1 MKLFQTVCNTFA
13 DWERWVSDYRL
24 YEYDQLTIFVS
35 SLSPSFRMQMEQY
48 VQHHLPQAQL
58 FPMIGDAS
66 EQAVICALVFDDCR
80 ADMDEMRKKMKI
92 SEQYYRSL
100 FEHNPDIVYSTDLE
114 GNFTSV
120 NPAFERVFGYK
131 AEEILHSNSL
141 HYIKKEDI
149 PRVRRYFYRALK
161 GKVQQYNLEIPS
173 KSGKVYLFQIKN
185 VPIIVDG
192 KKVGIY
198 GIGRDITEQKRAEEH
213 IKYIAYHD
221 VDTGLP
227 NRLNFT
233 NIVKQAIDQ
242 AKETGNTL
250 AVLFVDMD
258 RFKIVNDTIG
268 HYGGDEILKQIAERI
283 KNVLPQG
290 AHLGRFGGDKF
301 SLLFTEQVDMHTVVE
316 WTKKLLQH
324 IAVPIIYEE
333 KEFFLTASVG
343 ISFYPADGVDAQSL
357 LKNADTAVNRA
368 KQTGGNGVKLYATKM
383 NEQVMYRVELE
394 RYLRK
399 ALEKNECF
407 LVYQPIV
414 DLVTGKIIGS
424 EALLRW
430 KHPKIGLVS
439 PLEFIPI
446 AEEIG
451 FIHDLGRWVLTE
463 ACMQTKTWHE
473 LGFDSFMVSVN
484 VSATQFQHPTF
495 FEDVQ
500 QALKQS
506 QLPAHCLH
514 LELTESSMLRNM
526 YYSIHV
532 MKQLQQLGVH
542 VSIDDFGT
550 GYSSLSYLKHLPI
563 HTLKIDRSFIY
574 QLHKDRSD
582 IAIVKSIITMGH
594 GLRLKVVAE
603 GVETA
608 EQMKLLKRLKCHY
621 AQGYAIFKPL
631 PAEQFEKQVLQ
642 GSESTIQ

>member
-1 MKLFQTVCNTFA
+1 MKLFQTFCNTFA

-24 YEYDQLTIFVS
+24 YEYDQLTIFIS
-35 SLSPSFRMQMEQY
+35 SLSPSFRMQVEQY

-58 FPMIGDAS
+58 LPMIGDAS
-66 EQAVICALVFDDCR
+66 EQAVICALVSDECR
-80 ADMDEMRKKMKI
+80 ADLDEMRQKMKI

-120 NPAFERVFGYK
+120 NPVFEQVFGYK
-131 AEEILHSNSL
+131 ADEILHTNSL
-141 HYIKKEDI
+141 DYIKEEDI
-149 PRVRRYFYRALK
+149 PRVRRYFYRTLK

-173 KSGKVYLFQIKN
+173 KTGEVRLFQIKN

-192 KKVGIY
+192 KKVGVY

-227 NRLNFT
+227 NRLKFT
-233 NIVKQAIDQ
+233 NIVKQAINE
-242 AKETGNTL
+242 AKGTRGTL
-250 AVLFVDMD
+250 AVLFIDMD

-268 HYGGDEILKQIAERI
+268 HYGGDEILKQMAERI
-283 KNVLPQG
+283 KKILPAG

-301 SLLFTEQVDMHTVVE
+301 SLLLTKRTDAHTVIE

-324 IAVPIIYEE
+324 IALPIVYEE

-343 ISFYPADGVDAQSL
+343 VSFYPADGVDAQSL

-368 KQTGGNGVKLYATKM
+368 KQKGGNSVMLYATKM

-407 LVYQPIV
+407 LVYQPLL
-414 DLVTGKIIGS
+414 DLVTGKIVGS

-430 KHPKIGLVS
+430 KHPKIGFVS
-439 PLEFIPI
+439 PLEFIPL

-463 ACMQTKTWHE
+463 ACMQTKKWHD
-473 LGFDSFMVSVN
+473 LGFHSLMVSVN
-484 VSATQFQHPTF
+484 VSASQFQHPMF

-500 QALKQS
+500 RALKQS

-526 YYSIHV
+526 YYSIQV

-550 GYSSLSYLKHLPI
+550 GYSSLSYLKDLPI
-563 HTLKIDRSFIY
+563 NTLKIDRSFIY

-631 PAEQFEKQVLQ
+631 SAEQFEQQVLQ
-642 GSESTIQ
+642 GNVVIQ

>member
-1 MKLFQTVCNTFA
+1 MKLFQTVCKTFA
-13 DWERWVSDYRL
+13 DWERWVSDSRL

-35 SLSPSFRMQMEQY
+35 SLSPSFRMQVERY

-66 EQAVICALVFDDCR
+66 EHAIICALVFDDYR
-80 ADMDEMRKKMKI
+80 ANMEEIRQKMKL

-131 AEEILHSNSL
+131 ADEILHTNSL
-141 HYIKKEDI
+141 DYIKKEDI
-149 PRVRRYFYRALK
+149 ARVRRYFYRALK

-173 KSGKVYLFQIKN
+173 KSGEVYLFQIKN

-221 VDTGLP
+221 SDTGLP
-227 NRLNFT
+227 NRLQFT
-233 NIVKQAIDQ
+233 NIVKNAIDK
-242 AKETGNTL
+242 AKETGSTL
-250 AVLFVDMD
+250 AVLFIDMD
-258 RFKIVNDTIG
+258 RFKMVNDTIG
-268 HYGGDEILKQIAERI
+268 HYGGDEILKQMAERI
-283 KNVLPQG
+283 KNILPSG
-290 AHLGRFGGDKF
+290 AHLGRFGEDKF
-301 SLLFTEQVDMHTVVE
+301 SLLLTKQTDVQTVVE
-316 WTKKLLQH
+316 WVKKLLQH
-324 IAVPIIYEE
+324 IASPIVYEE

-343 ISFYPADGVDAQSL
+343 VSFYPTDGVDAQSL

-368 KQTGGNGVKLYATKM
+368 KQKGGNSVKLYATKM

-399 ALEKNECF
+399 ALEKSECF
-407 LVYQPIV
+407 LVYQPLL
-414 DLVTGKIIGS
+414 DLMTGKIIGS

-439 PLEFIPI
+439 PLDFIPI

-463 ACMQTKTWHE
+463 ACMQTKKWHD
-473 LGFDSFMVSVN
+473 LGFDSLMISVN

-526 YYSIHV
+526 YYSIQV

-550 GYSSLSYLKHLPI
+550 GYSSLSYLKDLPI
-563 HTLKIDRSFIY
+563 NTLKIDRSFIY

-594 GLRLKVVAE
+594 GLCLKVVAE
-603 GVETA
+603 GVETD

-631 PAEQFEKQVLQ
+631 SAEQFEQQVLQ
-642 GSESTIQ
+642 GNMVIQ

>member
-35 SLSPSFRMQMEQY
+35 SLSPSFRMQVEQY
-48 VQHHLPQAQL
+48 VQHHLPQAKL

-66 EQAVICALVFDDCR
+66 EIAVICALVFDECR
-80 ADMDEMRKKMKI
+80 ADLDEMRQKMKI

-131 AEEILHSNSL
+131 ADEILHTNSL
-141 HYIKKEDI
+141 DYIKKEDI

-161 GKVQQYNLEIPS
+161 GKVQQYNLEIPA
-173 KSGKVYLFQIKN
+173 KSGEVYLFQIKN

-192 KKVGIY
+192 NKVGIY

-221 VDTGLP
+221 IDTGLP
-227 NRLNFT
+227 NRLQFT
-233 NIVKQAIDQ
+233 NMVKSAIDK
-242 AKETGNTL
+242 AKEKGDSL
-250 AVLFVDMD
+250 AVLFIDMD

-268 HYGGDEILKQIAERI
+268 HYGGDEILKQIVERI
-283 KNVLPQG
+283 KNILPSG
-290 AHLGRFGGDKF
+290 AHFGRFGGDKF
-301 SLLFTEQVDMHTVVE
+301 SLLLTKQTDVQAVVE
-316 WTKKLLQH
+316 WAKTLLQH
-324 IAVPIIYEE
+324 IALPIVYEE

-343 ISFYPADGVDAQSL
+343 VSFYPTDGVDAQSL

-368 KQTGGNGVKLYATKM
+368 KQNGGNNVKLYATKM
-383 NEQVMYRVELE
+383 NEQVLHRVELE

-399 ALEKNECF
+399 ALDKNECF
-407 LVYQPIV
+407 LVYQPLL
-414 DLVTGKIIGS
+414 DLMSGKIIGS

-463 ACMQTKTWHE
+463 ACMQTKKWHD
-473 LGFDSFMVSVN
+473 LGFRSLIISVN
-484 VSATQFQHPTF
+484 VSASQFQHPTF

-532 MKQLQQLGVH
+532 MKKLQQLGVH

-550 GYSSLSYLKHLPI
+550 GYSSLSYLKDLPI
-563 HTLKIDRSFIY
+563 NTLKIDRSFIY

-608 EQMKLLKRLKCHY
+608 EQIKLLRRLKCHY

-631 PAEQFEKQVLQ
+631 PAERFEQQVLQ
-642 GSESTIQ
+642 GSESIIQ

>member
-1 MKLFQTVCNTFA
+1 MKLFQTVCHTFA

-35 SLSPSFRMQMEQY
+35 SLSPSFRMQVEQY
-48 VQHHLPQAQL
+48 VHHHLPQAQL

-66 EQAVICALVFDDCR
+66 EQAVVCALVVDDCR
-80 ADMDEMRKKMKI
+80 ADMDEMRQKMKL

-131 AEEILHSNSL
+131 AEEILHTNSL

-173 KSGKVYLFQIKN
+173 KSGEVYLFQIKN

-213 IKYIAYHD
+213 MKYIAYHD

-227 NRLNFT
+227 NRLKFT

-283 KNVLPQG
+283 KNVLPRG
-290 AHLGRFGGDKF
+290 ARLGRFGGDKF
-301 SLLFTEQVDMHTVVE
+301 SLLLTEQTDVQTVIE

-324 IAVPIIYEE
+324 IAVPIVYEE

-407 LVYQPIV
+407 LVYQPIM
-414 DLVTGKIIGS
+414 DLMTGKVIGS

-451 FIHDLGRWVLTE
+451 FIHDLGRWVLIK
-463 ACMQTKTWHE
+463 ACMQTKTWHD
-473 LGFDSFMVSVN
+473 LGFDSFIVSVN

-500 QALKQS
+500 QALNESK
-506 QLPAHCLH
+506 LPAHCLH

-594 GLRLKVVAE
+594 GLRLNVVAE

-621 AQGYAIFKPL
+621 AQGYGIFKPL

-642 GSESTIQ
+642 GSKSTI

>member
-1 MKLFQTVCNTFA
+1 MKLFQTACKTFA

-24 YEYDQLTIFVS
+24 YEYEQLTLFVS
-35 SLSPSFRMQMEQY
+35 SLSPSFRMQLNRY
-48 VQHHLPQAQL
+48 VQQHLPQAQL
-58 FPMIGDAS
+58 FPMIGDSS
-66 EQAVICALVFDDCR
+66 ECAVICALVFDHRCDDTDDIR
-80 ADMDEMRKKMKI
+80 QKMKI

-131 AEEILHSNSL
+131 AEEILHTNSL
-141 HYIKKEDI
+141 SYIKKEDI

-161 GKVQQYNLEIPS
+161 GKVQQYNLEIPA
-173 KSGKVYLFQIKN
+173 KSGEVYLFQIKN

-213 IKYIAYHD
+213 IQYIAYHD
-221 VDTGLP
+221 IDTGLP
-227 NRLNFT
+227 NRLQFT
-233 NIVKQAIDQ
+233 NIVKNAIDK
-242 AKETGNTL
+242 AKETGDTL
-250 AVLFVDMD
+250 AVLFIDMD
-258 RFKIVNDTIG
+258 RFKMVNDTIG
-268 HYGGDEILKQIAERI
+268 HYGGDEILKQMAERI
-283 KNVLPQG
+283 KNVLPKG
-290 AHLGRFGGDKF
+290 AHIGRFGGDKF
-301 SLLFTEQVDMHTVVE
+301 SLLFTKQVDVQTVVD
-316 WTKKLLQH
+316 WAKKMLQH
-324 IAVPIIYEE
+324 ISIPIVYEE
-333 KEFFLTASVG
+333 KEFFLSASIGV
-343 ISFYPADGVDAQSL
+343 SFYPTDGIDAQSL
-357 LKNADTAVNRA
+357 LKHADTAVNRA
-368 KQTGGNGVKLYATKM
+368 KQKGGNGVKLYATKM
-383 NEQVMYRVELE
+383 NEQVLHRLELE

-399 ALEKNECF
+399 ALEKQECF
-407 LVYQPIV
+407 LVYQPLL
-414 DLVTGKIIGS
+414 DLMTGKIIGS

-430 KHPKIGLVS
+430 KHPKIGFVS

-451 FIHDLGRWVLTE
+451 FIHELGRWVLTE
-463 ACMQTKTWHE
+463 ACTQTRKWHD
-473 LGFDSFMVSVN
+473 LGFDSLMISVN
-484 VSATQFQHPTF
+484 VSATQFQHATF

-526 YYSIHV
+526 YYSIRV
-532 MKQLQQLGVH
+532 MKKLQQLGVQ

-550 GYSSLSYLKHLPI
+550 GYSSLSYLKDLPI
-563 HTLKIDRSFIY
+563 NTLKIDRSFIY
-574 QLHKDRSD
+574 QLHQDRSD

-603 GVETA
+603 GVETS

-631 PAEQFEKQVLQ
+631 SAEQFEQQVLQ
-642 GSESTIQ
+642 GNTVIQ